1 MVQDRYTGTYN
12 GRPIVFRIW
21 SIERRHI
28 QWPWTTLRLPLFQ
41 CLQRHAIMKLML
53 HISTT
58 VQDTQFQWNRNRHL
72 QLQMPYLSVISNDLE
87 W

>member
-1 MVQDRYTGTYN
+1 
-12 GRPIVFRIW
+12 
-21 SIERRHI
+21 
-28 QWPWTTLRLPLFQ
+28 
-41 CLQRHAIMKLML
+41 MKLML

-87 W
+87 